1 MNENDLWLLAI
12 GLFLTGYFFLRHIKY
27 QKEKEIVTSERQELI
42 SKPIPDFVRRSMAD
56 YQAGAFFGEDQSPLA
71 FVGYKAGK
79 TANMAESERR
89 KRLEVC
95 FRIDV
100 PACLPV
106 KYQNWG
112 APATLQRYQKIHQ
125 HLHMLAGQ
133 RRGRRGYEVAVHHW
147 DSDRGWLLSAI
158 GETAR
163 RYGRYGY
170 SR

>member
-12 GLFLTGYFFLRHIKY
+12 GLFVAGYIFLRYVKH
-27 QKEKEIVTSERQELI
+27 QKEKEIVTREREELI
-42 SKPIPDFVRRSMAD
+42 HKPIPGFVRQSMAD
-56 YQAGAFFGEDQSPLA
+56 YQAGAFYGEDQSPLA

-79 TANMAESERR
+79 TANMAEANRR
-89 KRLEVC
+89 QRLEVC

-100 PACLPV
+100 PASLPA
-106 KYQNWG
+106 KYRNWG
-112 APATLQRYQKIHQ
+112 APATLRRYQKIHQ

-133 RRGRRGYEVAVHHW
+133 RRGRRGYEVAVQHW

-158 GETAR
+158 GETAN

-170 SR
+170 RR

>member
-1 MNENDLWLLAI
+1 
-12 GLFLTGYFFLRHIKY
+12 
-27 QKEKEIVTSERQELI
+27 
-42 SKPIPDFVRRSMAD
+42 MAD

-79 TANMAESERR
+79 TAKMAEAERR
-89 KRLEVC
+89 QRLEVC

-106 KYQNWG
+106 KYRNWG